1 VKSKFFSNLNK
12 KNFKLE
18 KLKKKKTMENKHMAL
33 FYAFVLFASVCTKP
47 TPIDENQESVSED
60 SGREN
65 SSKL

>member
-1 VKSKFFSNLNK
+1 
-12 KNFKLE
+12 
-18 KLKKKKTMENKHMAL
+18 MENKHMAL

-47 TPIDENQESVSED
+47 TPIDENQESVSEH